1 MKHEAFRNVNKFRI
15 LKFISVGRG
24 EIKIKIKITFD
35 LNLFLLSKSNGVNK
49 KQYCISIVI
58 VCIQVH

>member
-15 LKFISVGRG
+15 KKFISVGRG

-49 KQYCISIVI
+49 QYCISIVI
-58 VCIQVH
+58 VYVQVH

>member
-49 KQYCISIVI
+49 SNIVFL
-58 VCIQVH
+58 